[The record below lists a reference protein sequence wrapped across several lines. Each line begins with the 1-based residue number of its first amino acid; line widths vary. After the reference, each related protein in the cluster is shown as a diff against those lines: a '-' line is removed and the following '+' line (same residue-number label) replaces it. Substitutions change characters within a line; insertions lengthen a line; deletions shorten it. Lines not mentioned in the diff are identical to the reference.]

1 MDYEKVFNK
10 IIEETYEYLHNN
22 NLKTMILG
30 ISGGIDSTLTAAI
43 CYEVIK
49 RYPKDN
55 LKFVGVNLPCS
66 TNTEEENI
74 SALNTMKAFCQ
85 ENNYWIQN
93 LEKEYTLMKST
104 CELHSTS
111 TIISQGNIK
120 ARLRMIY
127 LYNLAST
134 LNGIVIDTDNLT
146 EYYLGFFTIHGD
158 MGDYNPIGGLWK
170 HEIYDLA
177 KYLLK
182 YYLDDLN
189 KKNAIKKSIEINPTD
204 GNGIDDD
211 GDMGQIAPGYT
222 YNDVDDILIS
232 YIKYGDKGI
241 EKSNRKYGIN
251 TVNRIIKRMKNSE
264 FKRKRLP
271 IVIQRSLY
279 DN

>member
-1 MDYEKVFNK
+1 
-10 IIEETYEYLHNN
+10 
-22 NLKTMILG
+22 MILG

-170 HEIYDLA
+170 HEIYELA

-241 EKSNRKYGIN
+241 EKSNRKYGID